1 LRLFAANPVF
11 PECDNRITEPMCGIA
26 GQLLRERKAELAEIR
41 SMCDQIRYRGPDDEG
56 YHLDG
61 GCGLGMRR
69 LSIIDLST
77 GHQPISNEDG
87 TVWVVFNGEI
97 YNFQELRADLIRAGH
112 RFKTVSD
119 TETLVHLY
127 EEEGTAGIS
136 KLRGMFAYAIWD
148 SRDRSLL
155 LVRDRFGKKP
165 LYFAILPEGLI
176 FGSELKCL
184 RAAQVPLDVDRE
196 ALRLYFQF
204 NYIPD
209 PWSPFQAIRKLAPGG
224 WLRYQS
230 NGETEQGR
238 YWILPAA
245 AEQAGEG
252 FTEVAAREQ
261 LRSTFDEAVRMRLIS
276 DVPLGAFL
284 SGGIDSSSVVASM
297 ALQTKEPVKTFSI
310 GFEEPEFNE
319 LPLAALLARKYQT
332 DHHEIIVRPDSVD
345 LVSKLVRHFDEPF
358 ADSSAIPTYLV
369 SEFAAR
375 HVKVVL
381 TGDGSDEL
389 FAGYQSFFDIQRQRP
404 LDLIPLPARKL
415 LSAIADALPY
425 SAYGKNYL
433 RMISRR
439 TALERYFEHE
449 SPHFLLKSL
458 LTPDWMPPG
467 DAAYITRT
475 LPRSMLP
482 NGADVLTQ
490 ALYFEATA
498 KLTGDMLVK
507 VDRMSMANS
516 LEVRCPMLDDR
527 LAGLAARIPHAW
539 KLRNGRGKDIL
550 IQALGDRL
558 PPELLRQPKRGF
570 GVPLEHWFRGS
581 LRSFLWDHLT
591 SAAFL
596 NRGVVSANF
605 VHYLLNEHD
614 RGRRN
619 NYHHLWKLLMLEL
632 WFRDFESYALRPAA
646 VAVEARIV

>member
-1 LRLFAANPVF
+1 
-11 PECDNRITEPMCGIA
+11 MCGIA
-26 GQLLRERKAELAEIR
+26 GQLLRHRTAELADIR
-41 SMCDQIRYRGPDDEG
+41 AMCDQIRHRGPDDDG
-56 YHLDG
+56 YYVDG
-61 GCGLGMRR
+61 ACGLGMRR

-77 GHQPISNEDG
+77 GHQPISNEDD

-97 YNFQELRADLIRAGH
+97 YNFQELRADLMRAGH
-112 RFKTVSD
+112 RFKTASD

-127 EEEGTAGIS
+127 EEEGTAGIA

-148 SRDRSLL
+148 ARDRSLL

-165 LYFAILPEGLI
+165 LYFANLLEGLF

-184 RAAQVPLDVDRE
+184 RVAGVPLEIDRE
-196 ALRLYFQF
+196 ALQLYFQF

-224 WLRYQS
+224 WLRYYA
-230 NGETEQGR
+230 NGKIEEGT
-238 YWILPAA
+238 YWKLPAP
-245 AEQAGEG
+245 AEEASEG
-252 FTEVAAREQ
+252 FTEPLARDRVRQ
-261 LRSTFDEAVRMRLIS
+261 TFDEAVRMRLIS

-310 GFEEPEFNE
+310 GFEEADFNE
-319 LPLAALLARKYQT
+319 LPLAALVAQKYRT
-332 DHHEIIVRPDSVD
+332 DHHEMIVRPNSVD

-369 SEFAAR
+369 SEFAAQ

-381 TGDGSDEL
+381 TGDGGDEL
-389 FAGYQSFFDIQRQRP
+389 FGGYQSFFDIQSQRP
-404 LDLIPLPARKL
+404 MDRIPLAARKL
-415 LSAIADALPY
+415 LSGIADALPY

-433 RMISRR
+433 RMISRP
-439 TALERYFEHE
+439 TALQRYFEHE
-449 SPHFLLKSL
+449 SPHFLLASL
-458 LTPDWMPPG
+458 LSPEWMPPS
-467 DAAYITRT
+467 DITRT
-475 LPRSMLP
+475 FANCLLP
-482 NGADVLTQ
+482 NGADALTQ
-490 ALYFEATA
+490 AMIFEAKV

-516 LEVRCPMLDDR
+516 LEVRCPMLDDKF
-527 LAGLAARIPHAW
+527 ANLAAQIPHAW

-558 PPELLRQPKRGF
+558 PTELLRQPKRGF

-591 SAAFL
+591 SASFL
-596 NRGVVSANF
+596 NRGIVAPDF
-605 VHYLLNEHD
+605 VRYLMEEHD

-632 WFRDFESYALRPAA
+632 WFR
-646 VAVEARIV
+646 EARVP